1 MFILASASPRRRE
14 LLQQIKASFTVKV
27 SQAEEVTGGS
37 LAPAEIVVE
46 NAVRKAEAVS
56 KENPGQAVLGA
67 DTIVFLD
74 GRVFGKP
81 HDAEEA
87 KAMLR
92 TLAGREHEV
101 ATGIAWIHEGKVF
114 TDVETTRVF
123 FAPMTEEEIA
133 AYVATGEP
141 LDKAG
146 AYAIQGQAAVFI
158 DSIAGSFSNV
168 VGLPLYAVC
177 RLAGKAGVDL
187 YDNHGK
193 GPSGG
198 RETA

>member
-14 LLQQIKASFTVKV
+14 LLQQIDASFEVKV
-27 SQAEEVTGGS
+27 SSVEEVTGGN

-46 NAVRKAEAVS
+46 NAVRKAKAVAEAF
-56 KENPGQAVLGA
+56 PGDAVLGA

-74 GRVFGKP
+74 GRVYGKP
-81 HDAEEA
+81 KNGEEA

-92 TLAGREHEV
+92 ALAGREHEV
-101 ATGIAWIHEGKVF
+101 ATGIAWVHAGEVF

-123 FAPMTEEEIA
+123 FAPLTEEAID
-133 AYVATGEP
+133 AYVKTGEP

-146 AYAIQGQAAVFI
+146 AYAIQGRAAQFI
-158 DSIAGSFSNV
+158 ESIEGSFSNV

-177 RLAGKAGVDL
+177 RLAGKAGVNL
-187 YDNHGK
+187 YDNHG
-193 GPSGG
+193 SRSTDGG
-198 RETA
+198 ATA

>member
-14 LLQQIKASFTVKV
+14 LLQQIDASFEVKV
-27 SQAEEVTGGS
+27 SSVEEVTRGN

-46 NAVRKAEAVS
+46 NAVRKAKAVAEAF
-56 KENPGQAVLGA
+56 PGDAVLGA

-74 GRVFGKP
+74 GRVYGKP
-81 HDAEEA
+81 KDGEEA

-92 TLAGREHEV
+92 ALAGREHEV
-101 ATGIAWIHEGKVF
+101 ATGIAWVHAGEVF

-123 FAPMTEEEIA
+123 FAPLTEEAID
-133 AYVATGEP
+133 AYVKTGEP

-146 AYAIQGQAAVFI
+146 AYAIQGRAAQFI
-158 DSIAGSFSNV
+158 ESIEGSFSNV

-177 RLAGKAGVDL
+177 RLAGKAGVNL
-187 YDNHGK
+187 YDNHG
-193 GPSGG
+193 SRSTDGG
-198 RETA
+198 ATA

>member
-46 NAVRKAEAVS
+46 NAVRKAKAVS
-56 KENPGQAVLGA
+56 EEYPGQAVLGA

-87 KAMLR
+87 RKMLS

-101 ATGIAWIHEGKVF
+101 ATGIAWLHDGQVF

-133 AYVATGEP
+133 AYVDTGEP

-146 AYAIQGQAAVFI
+146 AYAIQGQAAAFI

-193 GPSGG
+193 GSSGG
-198 RETA
+198 GETA

>member
-14 LLQQIKASFTVKV
+14 LLQQIDASFEVKV
-27 SQAEEVTGGS
+27 SSVEEVTGGN

-46 NAVRKAEAVS
+46 NAVRKAKAVAEAF
-56 KENPGQAVLGA
+56 PGDAVLGA

-74 GRVFGKP
+74 GRVYGKP
-81 HDAEEA
+81 KDGEEA

-92 TLAGREHEV
+92 ALAGREHEV
-101 ATGIAWIHEGKVF
+101 ATGIAWVHAGEVF

-123 FAPMTEEEIA
+123 FAPLTEEAID
-133 AYVATGEP
+133 AYVKTGEP

-146 AYAIQGQAAVFI
+146 AYAIQGRAAQFI
-158 DSIAGSFSNV
+158 ESIEGSFSNV

-177 RLAGKAGVDL
+177 RLAGKSGVNL
-187 YDNHGK
+187 YDNHG
-193 GPSGG
+193 SRSTDGG
-198 RETA
+198 ATA

>member
-14 LLQQIKASFTVKV
+14 LLQQIDASFEVKV
-27 SQAEEVTGGS
+27 SSVEEVTGGN

-46 NAVRKAEAVS
+46 NAVRKAKAVAEAF
-56 KENPGQAVLGA
+56 PGDAVLGA

-74 GRVFGKP
+74 GRVYGKP
-81 HDAEEA
+81 KDGEEA

-92 TLAGREHEV
+92 ALAGREHEV
-101 ATGIAWIHEGKVF
+101 ATGIAWVHAGEVF

-123 FAPMTEEEIA
+123 FAPLTEEAID
-133 AYVATGEP
+133 AYVKTGEP

-146 AYAIQGQAAVFI
+146 AYAIQGRAAQFI
-158 DSIAGSFSNV
+158 ESIEGSFSNV

-177 RLAGKAGVDL
+177 RLAGKAVVNL
-187 YDNHGK
+187 YDNHG
-193 GPSGG
+193 SRSTDGG
-198 RETA
+198 ATA

>member
-14 LLQQIKASFTVKV
+14 LLQQIDASFEVKV
-27 SQAEEVTGGS
+27 SSVEEVTGGN

-46 NAVRKAEAVS
+46 NAVRKAKAVA
-56 KENPGQAVLGA
+56 KAFPGYAVLGA

-74 GRVFGKP
+74 GRVYGKP
-81 HDAEEA
+81 KDGEEA

-92 TLAGREHEV
+92 ALAGREHEV
-101 ATGIAWIHEGKVF
+101 ATGIAWVHAGEVF

-123 FAPMTEEEIA
+123 FAPLTEEAID
-133 AYVATGEP
+133 AYVKTGEP

-146 AYAIQGQAAVFI
+146 AYAIQGQAAQFI
-158 DSIAGSFSNV
+158 ESIEGSFSNV

-177 RLAGKAGVDL
+177 RLAGKAGVNL
-187 YDNHGK
+187 YDNHG
-193 GPSGG
+193 SRSTDGG
-198 RETA
+198 ATA

>member
-14 LLQQIKASFTVKV
+14 LLQQIDASFEVKV
-27 SQAEEVTGGS
+27 SSVEEVTGGN

-46 NAVRKAEAVS
+46 NAVRKAKAVAEAF
-56 KENPGQAVLGA
+56 PGDAVLGA

-74 GRVFGKP
+74 GRVYGKP
-81 HDAEEA
+81 KDGEEA

-92 TLAGREHEV
+92 ALAGREHEV
-101 ATGIAWIHEGKVF
+101 VTGIAWVHAGEVF

-123 FAPMTEEEIA
+123 FAPLTEEAID
-133 AYVATGEP
+133 AYVKTGEP

-146 AYAIQGQAAVFI
+146 AYAIQGRAAQFI
-158 DSIAGSFSNV
+158 ESIEGSFSNV

-177 RLAGKAGVDL
+177 RLAGKADVNL
-187 YDNHGK
+187 YDNHG
-193 GPSGG
+193 SRSTDGG
-198 RETA
+198 ATA

>member
-14 LLQQIKASFTVKV
+14 LLQQIDASFEVKV
-27 SQAEEVTGGS
+27 SSVEEVTGGN

-46 NAVRKAEAVS
+46 NAVRKAKAVAEAF
-56 KENPGQAVLGA
+56 PGDAVLGA

-74 GRVFGKP
+74 GRVYGKP
-81 HDAEEA
+81 KNGEEA

-92 TLAGREHEV
+92 ALAGREHEV
-101 ATGIAWIHEGKVF
+101 ATGIAWVHAGEVF

-123 FAPMTEEEIA
+123 FAPLTEEAID
-133 AYVATGEP
+133 AYVKTGEP

-146 AYAIQGQAAVFI
+146 AYAIQGRAAQFI
-158 DSIAGSFSNV
+158 ESLEGSFSNV

-177 RLAGKAGVDL
+177 RLAGKAGVNL
-187 YDNHGK
+187 YDNHG
-193 GPSGG
+193 SRSTDGG
-198 RETA
+198 ATA

>member
-14 LLQQIKASFTVKV
+14 LLQQIDASFEVKV
-27 SQAEEVTGGS
+27 SSVEEVTGGN

-46 NAVRKAEAVS
+46 NAVRKAKAVAEAF
-56 KENPGQAVLGA
+56 PGDAVLGA

-74 GRVFGKP
+74 GRVYGKP
-81 HDAEEA
+81 KDGEEA

-92 TLAGREHEV
+92 ALAGREHEV
-101 ATGIAWIHEGKVF
+101 ATGIAWVHAGEVF

-123 FAPMTEEEIA
+123 FAPLTEEAID
-133 AYVATGEP
+133 AYVKTGEP

-146 AYAIQGQAAVFI
+146 AYAIQGRAAQFI
-158 DSIAGSFSNV
+158 ESIEGSFSNV

-177 RLAGKAGVDL
+177 QLAGKAGVNL
-187 YDNHGK
+187 YDNHG
-193 GPSGG
+193 SRSTDGG
-198 RETA
+198 ATA

>member
-14 LLQQIKASFTVKV
+14 LLQQIDASFEVKV
-27 SQAEEVTGGS
+27 SSVEEVTGGN

-46 NAVRKAEAVS
+46 NAVRKAKAVAEAF
-56 KENPGQAVLGA
+56 PGDAVLGA

-74 GRVFGKP
+74 GRVYGKP
-81 HDAEEA
+81 KDGEEA

-92 TLAGREHEV
+92 ALAGREHEV
-101 ATGIAWIHEGKVF
+101 ATGIAWVHAGEVF

-123 FAPMTEEEIA
+123 FAPLTEEAID
-133 AYVATGEP
+133 AYVKTGEP

-146 AYAIQGQAAVFI
+146 AYAIQGRAAQFI
-158 DSIAGSFSNV
+158 ESLEGSFSNV

-177 RLAGKAGVDL
+177 RLAGKAGVNL
-187 YDNHGK
+187 YDNHG
-193 GPSGG
+193 SRSTDGG
-198 RETA
+198 ATA

>member
-14 LLQQIKASFTVKV
+14 LLQQIDASFEVKV
-27 SQAEEVTGGS
+27 SSVEEVTGGN

-46 NAVRKAEAVS
+46 NAVRKAKAVA
-56 KENPGQAVLGA
+56 KAFPGYAVLGA

-74 GRVFGKP
+74 GRVYGKP
-81 HDAEEA
+81 KDGEEA

-92 TLAGREHEV
+92 ALAGREHEV
-101 ATGIAWIHEGKVF
+101 TTGIAWVHAGEVF

-123 FAPMTEEEIA
+123 FAPLTEEAID
-133 AYVATGEP
+133 AYVKTGEP

-146 AYAIQGQAAVFI
+146 
-158 DSIAGSFSNV
+158 GSFSNV

-177 RLAGKAGVDL
+177 RLAGKAGVNL
-187 YDNHGK
+187 YDNHG
-193 GPSGG
+193 SRSTDGG
-198 RETA
+198 ATA

>member
-14 LLQQIKASFTVKV
+14 LLQQIDASFEVKV
-27 SQAEEVTGGS
+27 SSVEEVTGGN

-46 NAVRKAEAVS
+46 NAVRKAKAVAEAF
-56 KENPGQAVLGA
+56 PGDAVLGA

-74 GRVFGKP
+74 GRVYGKP
-81 HDAEEA
+81 KDGEEA

-92 TLAGREHEV
+92 ALAGREHEV
-101 ATGIAWIHEGKVF
+101 ATGIAWVHAGEVF

-123 FAPMTEEEIA
+123 FAPLTEEAID
-133 AYVATGEP
+133 AYVKAGEP

-146 AYAIQGQAAVFI
+146 AYAIQGRAAQFI
-158 DSIAGSFSNV
+158 ESIEGSFSNV

-177 RLAGKAGVDL
+177 RLAGKAGVNL
-187 YDNHGK
+187 YDNHG
-193 GPSGG
+193 SRSTDGG
-198 RETA
+198 ATA

>member
-46 NAVRKAEAVS
+46 NAVRKAKAVS
-56 KENPGQAVLGA
+56 RENPGQAVLGA

-87 KAMLR
+87 KKMLR
-92 TLAGREHEV
+92 ILAGREHEV

-123 FAPMTEEEIA
+123 FAPMTEEKIA

-158 DSIAGSFSNV
+158 DSIDGSFSNV

-193 GPSGG
+193 GSSGRG
-198 RETA
+198 ETA

>member
-14 LLQQIKASFTVKV
+14 LLQQIDASFEVKV
-27 SQAEEVTGGS
+27 SSVEEVTGGN

-46 NAVRKAEAVS
+46 NAVRKAKAVAEAF
-56 KENPGQAVLGA
+56 PGDAVLGA

-74 GRVFGKP
+74 GRVYGKP
-81 HDAEEA
+81 KDGEEA

-92 TLAGREHEV
+92 ALAGRGHEV
-101 ATGIAWIHEGKVF
+101 ATGIAWVHAGEVF

-123 FAPMTEEEIA
+123 FAPLTEEAID
-133 AYVATGEP
+133 AYVKTGEP

-146 AYAIQGQAAVFI
+146 AYAIQGRAAQFI
-158 DSIAGSFSNV
+158 ESIEGSFSNV

-177 RLAGKAGVDL
+177 RLAGKAGVNL
-187 YDNHGK
+187 YDNHG
-193 GPSGG
+193 SRSTDGG
-198 RETA
+198 ATA

>member
-14 LLQQIKASFTVKV
+14 LLQQIDASFEVKV
-27 SQAEEVTGGS
+27 SSVEEVTGGN

-46 NAVRKAEAVS
+46 NAVRKAKAVAEAF
-56 KENPGQAVLGA
+56 PGDAVLGA

-74 GRVFGKP
+74 GRVYGKP
-81 HDAEEA
+81 KDGEEA

-92 TLAGREHEV
+92 ALAGREHEV
-101 ATGIAWIHEGKVF
+101 ATGIAWVHAGEVF

-123 FAPMTEEEIA
+123 FAPLTEEAID
-133 AYVATGEP
+133 AYVKTGES

-146 AYAIQGQAAVFI
+146 AYAIQGRAAQFI
-158 DSIAGSFSNV
+158 ESIEGSFSNV

-177 RLAGKAGVDL
+177 RLAGKAGVNL
-187 YDNHGK
+187 YDNHG
-193 GPSGG
+193 SRSTDGG
-198 RETA
+198 ATA